1 MSLANV
7 EYQFLYSLIH
17 SGNNDIDFMSELA
30 VVGSLSVEKQLS
42 IYQNN
47 INGAHQKVL
56 AQVYPAC
63 LNILGEDY
71 FNQLCYFYRCKYP
84 STRPDLNMYGEYF
97 SIFLQKR
104 IAIKEELS
112 DFEYLGE
119 LAELEW
125 YWHKSY
131 FSDNDPLF
139 DFEKLA
145 RISVEKYEKLSF
157 TLSYSFSLHATEYPL
172 IELWNANIQK
182 LTDTQTFLMPDSKKY
197 FCIFREKFKP
207 VIEILNEKQHAC
219 LTLISNKAS
228 LIELNEAGLQNELM
242 SFIENGRIT
251 GFLIDN

>member
-7 EYQFLYSLIH
+7 EYQFLCSLIH
-17 SGNNDIDFMSELA
+17 SGNNDLDFMSELA
-30 VVGSLSVEKQLS
+30 VVGSLSVEKQWS

-63 LNILGEDY
+63 LNILGENY

-97 SIFLQKR
+97 PVFLQKR
-104 IAIKEELS
+104 IAIKAELS

-145 RISVEKYEKLSF
+145 TISVEKYEKLSF
-157 TLSYSFSLHATEYPL
+157 TLSCSLSLHETEYPL
-172 IELWNANIQK
+172 IELWNANSKK
-182 LTDTQTFLMPDSKKY
+182 LADTETFLMPDSKQY

-207 VIEILNEKQHAC
+207 LIEMLNERQYVC
-219 LTLISNKAS
+219 LSLIYNKAS
-228 LIELNEAGLQNELM
+228 IVELSEAGLQNELM
-242 SFIENGRIT
+242 SFIESGWVT
-251 GFLIDN
+251 GFSIDN